1 MNIFNPSSV
10 LELYCSDLEIGEAK
24 VCEVSNSSEFNKL
37 VGASSVLS
45 KYRGVHIDLELDD
58 TTNNVLLKRVPEPI
72 KNKTIDIEEDCLK
85 KAIEKYSDQCTFSG
99 CLDVTHL
106 GHLSSDMLNMPNT
119 KKLRTYLEKMGY
131 AFVKRARTPVSG
143 KNKHNLYK

>member
-85 KAIEKYSDQCTFSG
+85 KSYRKVF
-99 CLDVTHL
+99 
-106 GHLSSDMLNMPNT
+106 
-119 KKLRTYLEKMGY
+119 
-131 AFVKRARTPVSG
+131 
-143 KNKHNLYK
+143 